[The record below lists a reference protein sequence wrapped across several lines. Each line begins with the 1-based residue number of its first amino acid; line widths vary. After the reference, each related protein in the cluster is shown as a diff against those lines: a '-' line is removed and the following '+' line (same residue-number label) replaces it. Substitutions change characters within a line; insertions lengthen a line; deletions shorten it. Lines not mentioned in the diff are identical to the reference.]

1 MARVRKRASPPAG
14 DVPVPVAAVRAA
26 AGRKASVP
34 EVPARPAPLLDAP
47 VEPAVPEEAAAA
59 AELEAAPRSEGLYG
73 SLFGTGL
80 TKVTAIAGRE
90 FGSFIVSPIGWV
102 ITPIVIVVVSWFG
115 YLTPVLIGQQAS
127 MDSVFGLIA
136 FLLIL
141 PIVPLTTMRVLAEER
156 RQGTL
161 ELLLT
166 SPVRDWELVAG
177 KWLGSIAFFGAMFSF
192 TLVYVVLFLVYLPKV
207 TVHLLGVPLTFGDVD
222 FGLLLSG
229 YLGLI
234 LLASAFIAVG
244 VACSSITQNQIV
256 AAFLTFGALIV
267 VYYCG
272 TASQF
277 LQAPYGGFFAYVGAS
292 NRYAGFSQGQVALKD
307 VAYFLSLTFG
317 SLFLAARVLES
328 RKWR

>member
-1 MARVRKRASPPAG
+1 MARVRKKAALPAEE
-14 DVPVPVAAVRAA
+14 
-26 AGRKASVP
+26 P
-34 EVPARPAPLLDAP
+34 EQ
-47 VEPAVPEEAAAA
+47 PAVATSVYEAVLVEEAVAPAAEAAAQA
-59 AELEAAPRSEGLYG
+59 AEAAAIPAPVPSRAYG
-73 SLFGTGL
+73 ALFSTGL
-80 TKVTAIAGRE
+80 TKVGAIAGRE
-90 FGSFIVSPIGWV
+90 LAGFFVSPIGWV

-115 YLTPVLIGQQAS
+115 YLTPLIVGQQAS
-127 MDSVFGLIA
+127 MESVFGLIA

-166 SPVRDWELVAG
+166 SPVRDWELVLG
-177 KWLGSIAFFGAMFSF
+177 KWLGSLAFFGAMFSF

-207 TVHLLGVPLTFGDVD
+207 TVHLFGVPLTFGDVD

-229 YLGLI
+229 YLGL
-234 LLASAFIAVG
+234 LFLSGSFIAVG
-244 VACSSITQNQIV
+244 VLCSSITQNQIV

-267 VYYCG
+267 IYYSG

-277 LQAPYGGFFAYVGAS
+277 VQAPYDGFFNYIGAA
-292 NRYAGFSQGQVALKD
+292 NRYAGFGQGQVGLKD
-307 VAYFLSLTFG
+307 VVYFLSLIFG